1 MKKGIYILILCCFW
15 ACSKPEKTEAVVADS
30 KVDSIQAL
38 IKIAKKAKELSLE
51 DRKAYL
57 IEAESTA
64 NTLTNDTLKLKGLS
78 EVSLI
83 YFQFKDSSNFRRS
96 NARIADLAERAKIPE
111 YSGYSNWDLA
121 TFLERYGVMDSAYF
135 NYQKALTHF
144 EQMPI
149 DSTSSSLRARMLYGM
164 GRMQDSYQDYLGAEI
179 NVTEAIKIFDD
190 LEDNLRLYNSYSL
203 MGVLAKGLGN
213 SQKSLEA
220 YQIAQDYLNKYD
232 GDNKSKIIWQN
243 RHNIASVYF
252 NEKDYAQAKI
262 LFEEIIKN
270 KDSSNKATYEKA
282 LGSLAY
288 SILKLDN
295 NVDGAEALLQEAYS
309 VNKERDDHQDLARI
323 HQFYAEV
330 LAAKGD
336 TAKAIEVAKESK
348 AIALETFNN
357 ERSLEALKLLTNL
370 DTAHA
375 AAYANEYYALD
386 ALINEEERTKRNKFA
401 RISFETDQVIEAN
414 QALTEETEA
423 WASAVSGLVVFGLT
437 FTVIVALYINNNR
450 LRNRQIQ
457 QASNQEIYNLLLSQ
471 QGKFEEGRQ
480 LEQKRISEEL
490 HDGILGEMLGIRLIL
505 GGLNGRTDEASI
517 DQRAELIEKLR
528 GVEEEVRTISHE
540 LNNSSYEKF
549 HNFIVSLEDMI
560 DDVEKSSGMKCSFS
574 YDKKV
579 PWDRLL
585 GDIKIN
591 AYRVIQE
598 ALKNCV
604 KHAKSKHVSITFL
617 AIGDDLKLTIADD
630 GVGFD
635 VNRGRKGIG
644 IRNIISRTK
653 KLKGKLDIDSE
664 KGKGTSISILIPT
677 QFVNSNVSES
687 KEPIN
692 A

>member
-1 MKKGIYILILCCFW
+1 MKKGISILILCCFW
-15 ACSKPEKTEAVVADS
+15 ACSKPKKAAAVSSDP
-30 KVDSIQAL
+30 KVDSIQTL
-38 IKIAKKAKELSLE
+38 IDIAKKAKELSLE
-51 DRKAYL
+51 ERNTYL
-57 IEAESTA
+57 MDAKSIAELIS
-64 NTLTNDTLKLKGLS
+64 NDTTKLEQLS
-78 EVSLI
+78 EVSLA
-83 YFQFKDSSNFRRS
+83 YSKLKDSFNFRKS
-96 NARIADLAERAKIPE
+96 NQQIIRLGEEANIPKI
-111 YSGYSNWDLA
+111 SGYAYWDLA
-121 TFLERYGVMDSAYF
+121 AFLQSYGVMDSAYF
-135 NYQKALTHF
+135 NYQEALKKF

-149 DSTSSSLRARMLYGM
+149 DSTARSLRARMFYNM
-164 GRMQDSYQDYLGAEI
+164 GRVQDSYQDYLGGEI
-179 NVTEAIKIFDD
+179 NVTTAIKIFDD
-190 LEDNLRLYNSYSL
+190 LEDNFRLYNSYNL
-203 MGVLAKGLGN
+203 LGVLATGMGN
-213 SQKSLEA
+213 TKKSME
-220 YQIAQDYLNKYD
+220 YHQIARQYLDKYD
-232 GDNKSKIIWQN
+232 GESKTKLIWQN
-243 RHNIASVYF
+243 KNNIASVYF
-252 NEKDYAQAKI
+252 NDEDYVQAKS
-262 LFEEIIKN
+262 LFQEIVDN
-270 KDSSNKATYEKA
+270 KELNNGTTYEKA

-288 SILKLDN
+288 AILKADN
-295 NVDGAEALLQEAYS
+295 DINKADSILQEAYF
-309 VNKERDDHQDLARI
+309 VNKEGGKSQDLARI

-336 TAKAIEVAKESK
+336 TSKAIEVAKESK
-348 AIALETFNN
+348 AIAMETFNN

-386 ALINEEERTKRNKFA
+386 ALIKEEERTKRDKFA

-414 QALTEETEA
+414 QVLTEEKEV
-423 WASAVSGLVVFGLT
+423 WVSAVSGLIIFGLT
-437 FTVIVALYINNNR
+437 FTVIVALYVNNNR
-450 LRNRQIQ
+450 LRNRQQQ
-457 QASNQEIYNLLLSQ
+457 QAANQEIYNLMLSQ

-517 DQRAELIEKLR
+517 NQRGELIEKLR
-528 GVEEEVRTISHE
+528 GVEEEIRTISHE

-549 HNFIVSLEDMI
+549 HNFIVSLEDLIGDIEM
-560 DDVEKSSGMKCSFS
+560 SSGIDCSFS

-579 PWDRLL
+579 PWDSLL

-604 KHAKSKHVSITFL
+604 KHAQSEHISITFL
-617 AIGDDLKLTIADD
+617 AMGNDLKLTIEDD

-635 VNRGRKGIG
+635 VNRGRRGIG

-664 KGKGTSISILIPT
+664 KGRGTSISILIPAHY
-677 QFVNSNVSES
+677 VNANVSEN